1 MLVEVVHERCCG
13 LDVHKASLTACVLS
27 SQKREIRSFGTMT
40 DELLRL
46 AEWLRQE
53 GVTHVAME
61 STGVYWKPV
70 HNILEQGTLEL
81 LVVNARHVKAVPGR
95 KTDVKDA
102 EWLADLLR
110 HGLLR
115 ASFIPDRAQRELRE
129 VRYRRGLIDQ
139 RGDVARR
146 IQKVLEGANIKL
158 GDVASDV
165 LGVSGMAMLKALVAG
180 EADPIALA
188 ALAQKGLKRKRSQL
202 ERALLGSVGAHQRYL
217 LRHQLNQVEFLD
229 RQIADLSQEIEAR
242 MRPFEVAIAH
252 IDAVW
257 GLGRRSA
264 EAILA
269 EIGTDMSRF
278 PSEKH
283 ISSWARLCPGND
295 ESAGKRRSGWTGKG
309 NRWVKSALVEAAW
322 SAVRNKNTY
331 YAALYHRLSQRR
343 GKKRAIVAVAHS
355 LLVTIYFM
363 LRDGTVFQDLGANYF
378 DRRDR
383 EHIARRSVR
392 RLESLGYHVTLTEG
406 AA

>member
-1 MLVEVVHERCCG
+1 VEVVHERCCG
-13 LDVHKASLTACVLS
+13 LDVHKASVTACVLS
-27 SQKREIRSFGTMT
+27 SQRRETRTFGTMT

-46 AEWLRQE
+46 AAWLQE
-53 GVTHVAME
+53 EQVTHVAME
-61 STGVYWKPV
+61 STGVYWKPI
-70 HNILEQGTLEL
+70 HNILEGGQLEL

-115 ASFIPDRAQRELRE
+115 ASFVPDRQHRELRE
-129 VRYRRGLIDQ
+129 LVRYRRVVIEQ

-180 EADPIALA
+180 QADPVALA
-188 ALAQKGLKRKRSQL
+188 DLAKKGLKRKRPQL
-202 ERALLGSVGAHQRYL
+202 ERALLGSVGEHQRYL
-217 LRHQLNQVEFLD
+217 LGRQLRQIEFLD
-229 RQIADLSQEIEAR
+229 NEIADLSQEIETR
-242 MRPFEVAIAH
+242 MRPFDAAIAQL
-252 IDAVW
+252 DAIW

-264 EAILA
+264 ETILA

-283 ISSWARLCPGND
+283 ISSWARICPGQD

-331 YAALYHRLSQRR
+331 YAALYQRLGQRR
-343 GKKRAIVAVAHS
+343 GKKRAMVAVAHS

-363 LRDGTVFQDLGANYF
+363 LRDGTVFQDLGVNYF
-378 DRRDR
+378 NQRDR
-383 EHIARRSVR
+383 EHITRRSVR
-392 RLESLGYHVTLTEG
+392 RLESLGYHVTLTEDV
-406 AA
+406 A

>member
-1 MLVEVVHERCCG
+1 VEVVHERCCG
-13 LDVHKASLTACVLS
+13 LDVHKASVTACVLS
-27 SQKREIRSFGTMT
+27 SQRRETRMFGTMT

-46 AEWLRQE
+46 AAWLQE
-53 GVTHVAME
+53 EQVTHVAME
-61 STGVYWKPV
+61 STGVYWKPI
-70 HNILEQGTLEL
+70 HNILEGGQLEL

-115 ASFIPDRAQRELRE
+115 ASFVPDRQQRELRE
-129 VRYRRGLIDQ
+129 LVRYRRVVIEQ

-180 EADPIALA
+180 QADPVALA
-188 ALAQKGLKRKRSQL
+188 DLAKKGLKRKRPQL
-202 ERALLGSVGAHQRYL
+202 ERALLGSVGEHQRYL
-217 LRHQLNQVEFLD
+217 LGRQLRQIEFLD
-229 RQIADLSQEIEAR
+229 NEIADLSQEIEAR
-242 MRPFEVAIAH
+242 MRPFDPAIAQL
-252 IDAVW
+252 DAIW

-264 EAILA
+264 ETILA

-283 ISSWARLCPGND
+283 ISSWARICPGQD

-331 YAALYHRLSQRR
+331 YAALYQRLGQRR

-363 LRDGTVFQDLGANYF
+363 HRDGTVFQDLGVNYF
-378 DRRDR
+378 NQRDR
-383 EHIARRSVR
+383 EHITRRSVR
-392 RLESLGYHVTLTEG
+392 RLESLGYHVTLTES

>member
-1 MLVEVVHERCCG
+1 
-13 LDVHKASLTACVLS
+13 
-27 SQKREIRSFGTMT
+27 
-40 DELLRL
+40 
-46 AEWLRQE
+46 
-53 GVTHVAME
+53 ME
-61 STGVYWKPV
+61 STGVYWK
-70 HNILEQGTLEL
+70 
-81 LVVNARHVKAVPGR
+81 HVKAVPGR

-110 HGLLR
+110 RGLLR
-115 ASFIPDRAQRELRE
+115 ASFVPDRQQRELRE
-129 VRYRRGLIDQ
+129 LVRYRRVVIEQ

-180 EADPIALA
+180 QADPLALA
-188 ALAQKGLKRKRSQL
+188 DLAKKGLKRKRPQL
-202 ERALLGSVGAHQRYL
+202 ERALLGSVGEHQRYL
-217 LRHQLNQVEFLD
+217 LGRQLRQIEFLD
-229 RQIADLSQEIEAR
+229 NEIADLSQEIEAR
-242 MRPFEVAIAH
+242 MRPFDAAIAQL
-252 IDAVW
+252 DAIW

-264 EAILA
+264 ETILA
-269 EIGTDMSRF
+269 EIGTDTSRF

-283 ISSWARLCPGND
+283 ISSWARICPGQD

-331 YAALYHRLSQRR
+331 YAALYQRLGQRR

-363 LRDGTVFQDLGANYF
+363 LRDGTVFQDLGVNYF
-378 DRRDR
+378 NQRDR
-383 EHIARRSVR
+383 EHITRRSVR
-392 RLESLGYHVTLTEG
+392 RLESLGYHVTLTED

>member
-1 MLVEVVHERCCG
+1 VEVVHERCCG
-13 LDVHKASLTACVLS
+13 LDVHKASVTACVLS
-27 SQKREIRSFGTMT
+27 SQRRETRMFGTMT

-46 AEWLRQE
+46 AAWLQE
-53 GVTHVAME
+53 EQVTHVAME
-61 STGVYWKPV
+61 STGVYWKPI
-70 HNILEQGTLEL
+70 HNILEGGQLEL

-115 ASFIPDRAQRELRE
+115 ASFVPDRQQRELRE
-129 VRYRRGLIDQ
+129 LVRYRRVVIEQ

-180 EADPIALA
+180 QADPVALA
-188 ALAQKGLKRKRSQL
+188 DLAKKGLKRKRPQL
-202 ERALLGSVGAHQRYL
+202 ERALLGSVGEHQRYL
-217 LRHQLNQVEFLD
+217 LGRQLRQIEFLD
-229 RQIADLSQEIEAR
+229 NEIADLSQEIEAR
-242 MRPFEVAIAH
+242 MRPFDPAIAQL
-252 IDAVW
+252 DAIW

-264 EAILA
+264 ETILA

-283 ISSWARLCPGND
+283 ISSWARICPGQD

-331 YAALYHRLSQRR
+331 YAALYQRLGQRR

-363 LRDGTVFQDLGANYF
+363 LRDGTVFQDLGVNYF
-378 DRRDR
+378 NQRDR
-383 EHIARRSVR
+383 EHITRRSVR
-392 RLESLGYHVTLTEG
+392 RLESLGYHVTLTES

>member
-1 MLVEVVHERCCG
+1 VEVVHERCCG
-13 LDVHKASLTACVLS
+13 LDVHKASVTACVLS
-27 SQKREIRSFGTMT
+27 SQRRETRTFGTMT

-46 AEWLRQE
+46 AAWLQE
-53 GVTHVAME
+53 EQVTHVAME
-61 STGVYWKPV
+61 STGVYWKPI
-70 HNILEQGTLEL
+70 HNILEGGQLEL

-115 ASFIPDRAQRELRE
+115 ASFVPDRQQRELRE
-129 VRYRRGLIDQ
+129 LVRYRRVVIEQ

-180 EADPIALA
+180 QANPVALA
-188 ALAQKGLKRKRSQL
+188 DLAKKGLKRKRPQL
-202 ERALLGSVGAHQRYL
+202 ERALLGSVGEHQRYL
-217 LRHQLNQVEFLD
+217 LGRQLRQIEFLD
-229 RQIADLSQEIEAR
+229 NEIADLSQEIETR
-242 MRPFEVAIAH
+242 MRPFDPAIAQL
-252 IDAVW
+252 DAIW

-264 EAILA
+264 ETILA

-283 ISSWARLCPGND
+283 ISSWARICPGQD

-331 YAALYHRLSQRR
+331 YAALYQRLGQRR

-363 LRDGTVFQDLGANYF
+363 LRDGTVFQDLGVNYF
-378 DRRDR
+378 NQRDR
-383 EHIARRSVR
+383 EHITRRSVR

-406 AA
+406 VA

>member
-1 MLVEVVHERCCG
+1 VEVVHERCCG
-13 LDVHKASLTACVLS
+13 LDVHKASVTACVLS
-27 SQKREIRSFGTMT
+27 SQRRETRMFGTMT

-46 AEWLRQE
+46 AAWLQE
-53 GVTHVAME
+53 EQVTHVAME
-61 STGVYWKPV
+61 STGVYWKPI
-70 HNILEQGTLEL
+70 HNILEGGQLEL

-115 ASFIPDRAQRELRE
+115 ASFVPDRQQRELRE
-129 VRYRRGLIDQ
+129 LVRYRRVVIEQ

-180 EADPIALA
+180 QADPVALA
-188 ALAQKGLKRKRSQL
+188 DLAKKGLKRKRPQL
-202 ERALLGSVGAHQRYL
+202 ERALLGSVGEHQRYL
-217 LRHQLNQVEFLD
+217 LGRQLRQIEFLD
-229 RQIADLSQEIEAR
+229 NEIADLSQEIEAR
-242 MRPFEVAIAH
+242 MRPFDPAIAQL
-252 IDAVW
+252 DAIW

-264 EAILA
+264 ETILA

-283 ISSWARLCPGND
+283 ISSWARICPGQD

-331 YAALYHRLSQRR
+331 YAALYQRLGQRR

-363 LRDGTVFQDLGANYF
+363 LRDGTVFQDLGVNYF
-378 DRRDR
+378 NQRDR
-383 EHIARRSVR
+383 EQITRRSVR
-392 RLESLGYHVTLTEG
+392 RLESLGYHVTLTES

>member
-1 MLVEVVHERCCG
+1 LLVEVVHERCCG

-188 ALAQKGLKRKRSQL
+188 ALAKKGLKRKRSQL
-202 ERALLGSVGAHQRYL
+202 ERALLGSVGPINATCCAT
-217 LRHQLNQVEFLD
+217 N
-229 RQIADLSQEIEAR
+229 STK
-242 MRPFEVAIAH
+242 
-252 IDAVW
+252 
-257 GLGRRSA
+257 S
-264 EAILA
+264 
-269 EIGTDMSRF
+269 
-278 PSEKH
+278 
-283 ISSWARLCPGND
+283 SSWTARLP
-295 ESAGKRRSGWTGKG
+295 T
-309 NRWVKSALVEAAW
+309 
-322 SAVRNKNTY
+322 
-331 YAALYHRLSQRR
+331 
-343 GKKRAIVAVAHS
+343 
-355 LLVTIYFM
+355 
-363 LRDGTVFQDLGANYF
+363 
-378 DRRDR
+378 
-383 EHIARRSVR
+383 
-392 RLESLGYHVTLTEG
+392 
-406 AA
+406 